1 MGSMKAI
8 SYMSM
13 ARKLDLGS
21 WISLGPSAEGG
32 EDGRAAYGGVKF
44 DVPAVISPGDG
55 S

>member
-32 EDGRAAYGGVKF
+32 EMGAPHMAG
-44 DVPAVISPGDG
+44 
-55 S
+55 